1 MDVHVSA
8 LGGHYITGIKRMVM
22 KGKVEGR
29 GEKEGLSRQVV
40 FPPVNAMIGLGSSRG
55 LFDRVPWLIIKLGT
69 RKSNAQTD
77 SSQNLTNMFDS
88 NSFERGWCW
97 FPLK

>member
-22 KGKVEGR
+22 KGRVEGR

-40 FPPVNAMIGLGSSRG
+40 FPPVSAMIGLGSS
-55 LFDRVPWLIIKLGT
+55 
-69 RKSNAQTD
+69 
-77 SSQNLTNMFDS
+77 
-88 NSFERGWCW
+88 
-97 FPLK
+97 